1 MFGGIVLSGSP
12 ENMSPN
18 DPVVGAFGLLDD
30 TFADL
35 FDCIGHFS
43 LLEFGEGPV
52 AVCVVAMPVCLL
64 GLFANADRFT
74 VELVDVV

>member
-1 MFGGIVLSGSP
+1 
-12 ENMSPN
+12 MSPD

-30 TFADL
+30 AFADL
-35 FDCIGHFS
+35 FDCIGHVS

-52 AVCVVAMPVCLL
+52 AVCVVVMPVCFLR
-64 GLFANADRFT
+64 LFANANRFT